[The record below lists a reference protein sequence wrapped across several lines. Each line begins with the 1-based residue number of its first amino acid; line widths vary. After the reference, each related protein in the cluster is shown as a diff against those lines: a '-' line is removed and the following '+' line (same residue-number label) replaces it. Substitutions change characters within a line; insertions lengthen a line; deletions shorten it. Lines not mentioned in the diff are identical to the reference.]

1 MAAQKFPPPP
11 REEGARIGDWLYS
24 LWERL
29 KNLFETWEGSTLLS
43 SGIIKS
49 TSTIDGIGY
58 ATGAGGAV
66 TQSTS
71 KSTTVDIDRVCG
83 SITTHNAT
91 LNAGVAVSFTVTND
105 AVVATDAVIVNIKS
119 GGTAAAY
126 SVIVDAVAAGS
137 FRISIRNVTA
147 GNLGEAIV
155 LNFAI
160 IKAVTS

>member
-11 REEGARIGDWLYS
+11 RGDASRLEDWLYA

-49 TSTIDGIGY
+49 TSTVDGIGY

-66 TQSTS
+66 TQGTS

-83 SITTHNAT
+83 AITTHNAT
-91 LNAGVAVSFTVTND
+91 LNAGAAVSFTVTND
-105 AVVATDAVIVNIKS
+105 AVVATDVVIVNIKS

-137 FRISIRNVTA
+137 FRVSLRNVSA
-147 GNLGEAIV
+147 GNLGEALV
-155 LNFAI
+155 LNFAV